1 MNEHSAA
8 RRNQAALPGPAPDW
22 RGFDDD
28 LRQSPD
34 VPKEG
39 METDFTRFAIDGM
52 RPERVVRPD
61 SVPQVSRIM
70 EIAHARGLA
79 VVPVGFGAHLGL
91 GAAPRR
97 PFLAL
102 SLAALDRLV
111 DHQPANMTFT
121 AQAGMSL
128 AALQSAT
135 AAAGQWLPVDPPLPA
150 ATSVGGLIGANL
162 SGPSR
167 FSQGTVRD
175 LLIGV
180 TVVRADG
187 SVVKSGG
194 RVVKNVAGYD
204 LGKLYCGSLGTLGII
219 VEATFKLRT
228 SPAARAA
235 VRMTCGDVAR
245 AQELLERIL
254 TAPLEPSFIELVTA
268 VPADDSACVLVV
280 GLAGAKEDVAGQLA
294 VLGTLAEAD
303 DRLERLAGDEADAV
317 FVELRDSR
325 AAGEA
330 FLGLKVS
337 VLPARLSAFIAAL
350 EDESRN
356 AGLAM
361 AVQAH
366 AGNGIIHVQVE
377 RAEASGSQASA
388 RALVDRLRGEAARLG
403 GTLVVERAAP
413 DIKPALDLWGGGI
426 EALPLMKRIKQ
437 TLDPEGILS
446 PGRFVDGIE

>member
-1 MNEHSAA
+1 MDDRSAA
-8 RRNQAALPGPAPDW
+8 RRNREGVLEPAPDW
-22 RGFDDD
+22 SGFDDE
-28 LRQSPD
+28 LRRSPD
-34 VPKEG
+34 APEAG
-39 METDFTRFAIDGM
+39 TAADLARFAIDGV
-52 RPERVVRPD
+52 RPERVVRPA

-70 EIAHARGLA
+70 EVAHASGLA

-102 SLAALDRLV
+102 SLAALDALV
-111 DHQPANMTFT
+111 DHQPANMTLT

-128 AALQSAT
+128 AALQAAA
-135 AAAGQWLPVDPPLPA
+135 AAAGQWLPVDPPSPA

-180 TVVRADG
+180 TAVRADG

-204 LGKLYCGSLGTLGII
+204 LGKLYCGSLGTLGVI

-228 SPAARAA
+228 SPEARAA
-235 VRMTCGDVAR
+235 VRMTCGDVAG
-245 AQELLERIL
+245 AQALLERIL
-254 TAPLEPSFIELVTA
+254 TAPLEPSFIELVTH
-268 VPADDSACVLVV
+268 VPADGSACVLVA
-280 GLAGAKEDVAGQLA
+280 GLAGATEDVAGQLA
-294 VLGTLAEAD
+294 VLRTLVEAG
-303 DRLERLAGDEADAV
+303 DRLEQLAEDEADAAL
-317 FVELRDSR
+317 VELRDSR

-337 VLPARLSAFIAAL
+337 VLPTRLSAFIAAL
-350 EDESRN
+350 ENESRS
-356 AGLAM
+356 AGLTM

-366 AGNGIIHVQVE
+366 TGNGIIHVRVE
-377 RAEASGSQASA
+377 RPESSGSPA
-388 RALVDRLRGEAARLG
+388 RAVVDRLRGEAARLG

-413 DIKPALDLWGGGI
+413 EIKPPLDLWGDI
-426 EALPLMKRIKQ
+426 EALPLMKRVKQ
-437 TLDPEGILS
+437 TLDPGNILS
-446 PGRFVDGIE
+446 PGRFIDGID

>member
-1 MNEHSAA
+1 MAA
-8 RRNQAALPGPAPDW
+8 RPEQEAPITPDW
-22 RGFDDD
+22 SGFDED

-34 VPKEG
+34 IPAAG
-39 METDFTRFAIDGM
+39 TAADFARFAIDGV
-52 RPERVVRPD
+52 RPERVVCPA

-70 EIAHARGLA
+70 AAAHARGLA

-102 SLAALDRLV
+102 SLASLDALV
-111 DHQPANMTFT
+111 DHQPANMTLT
-121 AQAGMSL
+121 AQAGMSVT
-128 AALQSAT
+128 AVQ
-135 AAAGQWLPVDPPLPA
+135 AAAAGSGQWLPVDPPLPA

-187 SVVKSGG
+187 SVAKSGG
-194 RVVKNVAGYD
+194 QVVKNVAGYD
-204 LGKLYCGSLGTLGII
+204 LGKLYCGSLGTLGVI

-228 SPAARAA
+228 SPEAKAA

-245 AQELLERIL
+245 VQALLERIL
-254 TAPLEPSFIELVTA
+254 KAPLEPSFIELLTQ
-268 VPADDSACVLVV
+268 VPADGSGCVVVV
-280 GLAGAKEDVAGQLA
+280 GLAGATEDVAAQSATLT
-294 VLGTLAEAD
+294 TLAEAG
-303 DRLERLAGDEADAV
+303 DRIEHLAEDEAHAAI
-317 FVELRDSR
+317 VELRDSR
-325 AAGEA
+325 AVGEA

-337 VLPARLSAFIAAL
+337 VLPTRVSAFVAAL
-350 EDESRN
+350 EREGRS

-366 AGNGIIHVQVE
+366 AGNGIIHVRIE
-377 RAEASGSQASA
+377 RPEASGSQASA
-388 RALVDRLRGEAARLG
+388 RAVVDRLRGEAARLG
-403 GTLVVERAAP
+403 GTLVVEHAAP
-413 DIKPALDLWGGGI
+413 EIKPELDLWGGGI
-426 EALPLMKRIKQ
+426 ETLPLMQRIKQ
-437 TLDPEGILS
+437 TLDPKGILS